1 MDNTERNIDMVNGM
15 EKVTEVV
22 SHLRQDF
29 EQRGGLRHIVFVAC
43 GGSLSSSYPARYLL
57 DSEGRSLRVV
67 GYNSGEF
74 VYATPKFVSENTLV
88 VGTSTKATAETVEA
102 LETARKHGA
111 LTVALTGDPDSKT
124 AQAAHYALTYFHGD
138 EWYQNPTLVHCNSQG
153 TTMKLAVRLLKEF
166 EGFPLYDRF
175 MDGFSKLEDVYAK
188 AYRELKPAAAQFAMR
203 YRNDTIFNVLASGT
217 AWEVAYSDAFCFLQE
232 MQTVHCVPCH
242 SGEYFHGAFETT
254 DENLA
259 VLLFKSVGRTRP
271 LDERVERF
279 LTRFGGHHYIVD
291 AMELGLGALDEEV
304 AEYFN
309 ALLLHPISKQF
320 ISAMGD
326 VRMHP
331 MTYRR
336 YMWKFDY

>member
-57 DSEGRSLRVV
+57 DSEGRSLRVA

-74 VYATPKFVSENTLV
+74 VHATPKFVSENTLV

-203 YRNDTIFNVLASGT
+203 YRNDTIFNVLR
-217 AWEVAYSDAFCFLQE
+217 WPIQ
-232 MQTVHCVPCH
+232 
-242 SGEYFHGAFETT
+242 
-254 DENLA
+254 
-259 VLLFKSVGRTRP
+259 
-271 LDERVERF
+271 
-279 LTRFGGHHYIVD
+279 TRFASSRRCRRSTASPATAENTSMGRLRPPMKIWLCCCSKAWAGH
-291 AMELGLGALDEEV
+291 APWTSGWSSSSLGSEGTT
-304 AEYFN
+304 
-309 ALLLHPISKQF
+309 ISWMPW
-320 ISAMGD
+320 SWDLERWM
-326 VRMHP
+326 
-331 MTYRR
+331 RR
-336 YMWKFDY
+336 WRNTSTPCSSIPFPSSSFPLWEMCACIP